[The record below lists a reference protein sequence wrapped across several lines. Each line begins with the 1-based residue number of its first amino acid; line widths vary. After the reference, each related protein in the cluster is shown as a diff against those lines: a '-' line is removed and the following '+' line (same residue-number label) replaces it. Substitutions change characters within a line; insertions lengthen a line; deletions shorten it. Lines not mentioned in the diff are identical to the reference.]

1 MHSSTI
7 EVSSRAWDGRNPD
20 SPGKILEF
28 PAPRFGADVVHKHR
42 GQGRNRILDS
52 SSDLNRYR
60 QYLLLLARVEID
72 PRLGVKVDAS
82 DVVQQTLLDAYQK
95 RDQFRGT
102 SGAEMAAWLRQ
113 ILANN
118 LVDALRA
125 VGRKKRD
132 VAREQ
137 SLELQ
142 IEQSSQRIG
151 KWLAAEQSTPSQ
163 KLDQHEQAIRLANAL
178 AQLPQAQR
186 EALVLQNWDNWSLAE
201 IAEHMG
207 RTPAAVAGLL
217 KRGLKRLR
225 ELLTDAQ

>member
-1 MHSSTI
+1 MDKSS
-7 EVSSRAWDGRNPD
+7 E
-20 SPGKILEF
+20 
-28 PAPRFGADVVHKHR
+28 
-42 GQGRNRILDS
+42 
-52 SSDLNRYR
+52 LNRYR
-60 QYLLLLARVEID
+60 QYLLLLARVEIE
-72 PRLGVKVDAS
+72 PRLRDKLDPS
-82 DVVQQTLLDAYQK
+82 DVVQQTLLDAHQK

-102 SGAEMAAWLRQ
+102 SGAEKAAWLRH

-137 SLELQ
+137 SLELK

-151 KWLAAEQSTPSQ
+151 LWLTADQSTPSQ
-163 KLDQHEQAIRLANAL
+163 KLNQHEQAIRLADAL
-178 AQLPQAQR
+178 AQLPPAQR

-225 ELLTDAQ
+225 ELLSDAE

>member
-1 MHSSTI
+1 M
-7 EVSSRAWDGRNPD
+7 
-20 SPGKILEF
+20 
-28 PAPRFGADVVHKHR
+28 
-42 GQGRNRILDS
+42 DS
-52 SSDLNRYR
+52 SLDLNRYR

-72 PRLGVKVDAS
+72 PRLRERLDPS
-82 DVVQQTLLDAYQK
+82 DVVQQTMLVAYQK

-102 SGAEMAAWLRQ
+102 SEAEKAAWLRQ

-125 VGRKKRD
+125 IGRKKRD

-137 SLELQ
+137 SLE
-142 IEQSSQRIG
+142 IKIKQSSQQIG
-151 KWLAAEQSTPSQ
+151 SWLADEQSTPSQ
-163 KLDQHEQAIRLANAL
+163 KLDQHEQAIRLADAL
-178 AQLPQAQR
+178 AQLPPAQR

-201 IAEHMG
+201 IAAQMD

-225 ELLTDAQ
+225 ELLADDE

>member
-1 MHSSTI
+1 M
-7 EVSSRAWDGRNPD
+7 
-20 SPGKILEF
+20 
-28 PAPRFGADVVHKHR
+28 
-42 GQGRNRILDS
+42 DS
-52 SSDLNRYR
+52 SLDLNRYR

-72 PRLGVKVDAS
+72 PRLREKLDPS
-82 DVVQQTLLDAYQK
+82 DVVQQTMLVAYQK

-102 SGAEMAAWLRQ
+102 SESEKAAWLRQ

-125 VGRKKRD
+125 MGRQKRD

-137 SLELQ
+137 SLEIK
-142 IEQSSQRIG
+142 IEQSSQQIG
-151 KWLAAEQSTPSQ
+151 SWLAAEQSTPSQ
-163 KLDQHEQAIRLANAL
+163 KLDQHEQAIRLADAL
-178 AQLPQAQR
+178 AQLPPAQR
-186 EALVLQNWDNWSLAE
+186 EALVLQNWDNWSLAG

-225 ELLTDAQ
+225 ELLTDTD

>member
-1 MHSSTI
+1 MDKSS
-7 EVSSRAWDGRNPD
+7 E
-20 SPGKILEF
+20 
-28 PAPRFGADVVHKHR
+28 
-42 GQGRNRILDS
+42 
-52 SSDLNRYR
+52 LNRYR
-60 QYLLLLARVEID
+60 QYLLLLARVEIAPLLREKLD
-72 PRLGVKVDAS
+72 PS

-95 RDQFRGT
+95 RDQFRGA
-102 SGAEMAAWLRQ
+102 SGAEKAAWLRQ

-137 SLELQ
+137 SLELK

-151 KWLAAEQSTPSQ
+151 LWLTADQATPSQ
-163 KLDQHEQAIRLANAL
+163 QLEQHEQAIRLADAL
-178 AQLPQAQR
+178 ALLPPAQR

-207 RTPAAVAGLL
+207 RSPAAVAGLL
-217 KRGLKRLR
+217 KRGLKQLR
-225 ELLTDAQ
+225 ELLTDAE

>member
-1 MHSSTI
+1 MDKSS
-7 EVSSRAWDGRNPD
+7 E
-20 SPGKILEF
+20 
-28 PAPRFGADVVHKHR
+28 
-42 GQGRNRILDS
+42 
-52 SSDLNRYR
+52 LNRYR

-72 PRLGVKVDAS
+72 PRLREKLDPS
-82 DVVQQTLLDAYQK
+82 DVVQQTMLDAYQK

-102 SGAEMAAWLRQ
+102 SEAEKAAWLRQ

-137 SLELQ
+137 SLELK
-142 IEQSSQRIG
+142 IEQSSLRFA
-151 KWLAAEQSTPSQ
+151 KWLAADQSTPSQ
-163 KLDQHEQAIRLANAL
+163 KLEQHEQAIRLADAL
-178 AQLPQAQR
+178 AQLPDTQR
-186 EALVLQNWDNWSLAE
+186 ESLVLQNWNNWTLAE
-201 IAEHMG
+201 IADHMG

-225 ELLTDAQ
+225 ELLTDGE